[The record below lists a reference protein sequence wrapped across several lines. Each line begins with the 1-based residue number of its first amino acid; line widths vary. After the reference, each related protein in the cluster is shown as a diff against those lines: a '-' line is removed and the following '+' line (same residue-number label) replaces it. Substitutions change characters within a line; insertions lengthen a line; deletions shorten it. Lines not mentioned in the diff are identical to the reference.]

1 MEHISNNVLNVIYV
15 NSDIYYIYRVIQNK
29 REKNKQDIG
38 DAPLNKLR

>member
-29 REKNKQDIG
+29 RAKIKQDIE
-38 DAPLNKLR
+38 DAPLNNLR